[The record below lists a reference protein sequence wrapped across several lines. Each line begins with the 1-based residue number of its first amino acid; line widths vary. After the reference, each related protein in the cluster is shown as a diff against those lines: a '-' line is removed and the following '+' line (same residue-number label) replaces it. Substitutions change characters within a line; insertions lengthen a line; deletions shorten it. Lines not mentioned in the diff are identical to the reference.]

1 MTRVYFFVTSE
12 TQKRMTG
19 LDPLTWAVIMLL
31 LGCALVVLEVFIPS
45 VGILCLLSGFA
56 ILASIV
62 FAFRSDTTSGLL
74 FILCALIA
82 VPAMLGLAFKVW
94 PHTPMGRAFLGDLP
108 SEEQVKPI
116 DLRKQLVGRTGV
128 AKSLMLPSGV
138 ILVDGQRIDAVSQG
152 DAIEAG
158 EPVIVV
164 EVRGNRVV
172 VRRADPD
179 EASDASQDH
188 PDVLSR
194 PLDELGLEEFDEPLG

>member
-1 MTRVYFFVTSE
+1 
-12 TQKRMTG
+12 MTG
-19 LDPLTWAVIMLL
+19 LDPLTWAVILLL

-45 VGILCLLSGFA
+45 GGILGLLSGFA
-56 ILASIV
+56 VLASIV

-94 PHTPMGRAFLGDLP
+94 PYTPMGRAFLGELP
-108 SEEQVKPI
+108 SEEEVKPV
-116 DLRKQLVGRTGV
+116 DQRKELVGRMGI

-138 ILVDGQRIDAVSQG
+138 VLVDGKRLDAISQG

-158 EPVIVV
+158 ESIVV
-164 EVRGNRVV
+164 AEVRGNRVV

-179 EASDASQDH
+179 EASQVPQDQR
-188 PDVLSR
+188 DVLSR
-194 PLDELGLEEFDEPLG
+194 SLDEFGLEEIDDPEH